1 MSDAPKKKIQYT
13 LILLVFAIFFVI
25 SFITNILNS
34 IISDVRTSFDL
45 SLTATGLLPFSF
57 FIAYGIMSVPAGF
70 LAEKYAEKT
79 ILGASFTL
87 VVMASLGFAL
97 FPIYSAFL
105 TTLFLLG
112 SGMAVVQ
119 VVINPILRVAGGEAN
134 FAFNSVLAQ
143 LVFGMASFVSPYVYQ
158 SIVSRKPAWLIEQLI
173 AWVPANLSWAALYI
187 LFAIIAFCLLL
198 VIVLT
203 KFPSFEKSEDE
214 KAGAKS
220 NYFKLLNN
228 KTAILYF
235 IGIFSYVGIEQGI
248 GNWISAF
255 LKVHH
260 EIEPQK
266 QGAEIVSYFWGMLTL
281 GCVLGLILLKFIDSK
296 KVLIAFTL
304 LTIISLITALFAD
317 LPIALYAFPAA
328 GFFISVMWS
337 VIFSLGLNSVRE
349 HHGALSGILCTGIAG
364 GAFIPFI
371 IGWVSEYTS
380 IQIGMLCM
388 LIPLVYILSIGFWA
402 KPIISNKVV
411 SLKNS

>member
-79 ILGASFTL
+79 ILAASFTL

-97 FPIYSAFL
+97 FPVYSAFL

-158 SIVSRKPAWLIEQLI
+158 SIVSRKPAWLVEQLI
-173 AWVPANLSWAALYI
+173 ARVPANLSWAALYI

-220 NYFKLLNN
+220 SYFKLLNN

-255 LKVHH
+255 LKVYH

-402 KPIISNKVV
+402 NPIISNKVV